1 MKRYSKKKKN
11 DKFRKIYLYLILI
24 IILISFV
31 EGVDLYRNKNKIYP
45 GVYAF
50 NIPLGG
56 VKKEEA
62 QEKLQPIVSKI
73 INSPRILVFEE
84 EKIKFIPGS
93 DLDASID
100 LSQIVEKSYNVAR
113 TGNIFKRWSE
123 RVILWRKGYQVSF
136 QVIFNQEKLKK
147 LQKDIGTF
155 VNRASG
161 DAYIENN
168 KIIESVTGI
177 ELNLTEFNSEVLK
190 NLSCIE
196 EEAYTIYIPTTA
208 NQPQFSTQDL
218 LKKYDISQILG
229 SYNTSLENKE
239 ENTKYNIKLSSTM
252 INGVL
257 LKPQETFSFNKY
269 VGPAEKEDGF
279 KESVIIA
286 NGRFENGYG
295 GGVCQVSS
303 TLYNAV
309 LLSNLQIV
317 ERYNHSIYGDATR
330 YVPLGRDAAIFYGY
344 KDLRFKNNLGHDIVV
359 FAKIFGDNLQVEILG
374 RNENKPEIEIINKD
388 IKTIDY
394 QIIRNKDSNL
404 KPGQEVIE
412 QEGMPGY
419 QVKTYRIIKKSD
431 GEKIEFLYED
441 TYKSVPMIIREN

>member
-1 MKRYSKKKKN
+1 M
-11 DKFRKIYLYLILI
+11 
-24 IILISFV
+24 
-31 EGVDLYRNKNKIYP
+31 EGVDFYRNRGKIYQ

-50 NIPLGG
+50 DVQLGG
-56 VKKEEA
+56 FKKEEA
-62 QEKLQPIVSKI
+62 QKKLQPIVSKM

-84 EKIKFIPGS
+84 EKIRFVPGS
-93 DLDASID
+93 NLDASID
-100 LSQIVEKSYNVAR
+100 LSQIVEKSYGIAR

-123 RVILWRKGYQVSF
+123 RIILWRKGYQVPF
-136 QVIFNQEKLKK
+136 KVNYNQEKLKK
-147 LQKDIGTF
+147 LQKDVSALI
-155 VNRASG
+155 NRISS
-161 DAYIENN
+161 DAYVENN
-168 KIIESVTGI
+168 RIVESVTGI
-177 ELNLTEFNSEVLK
+177 EINSTEFNNEVLK
-190 NLSCIE
+190 SLNYIK
-196 EEAYTIYIPTTA
+196 EEAFTISVPTTT
-208 NQPQFSTQDL
+208 NQPQFTTQDL

-229 SYNTSLENKE
+229 SYTTSLENKE
-239 ENTKYNIKLSSTM
+239 ENTKYNIKLSSRM

-257 LKPQETFSFNKY
+257 VKPQETFSFNKC

-295 GGVCQVSS
+295 GGICQVSS

-309 LLSNLQIV
+309 LLSNLQVI

-344 KDLRFKNNLGHDIVV
+344 KDLRFINNLNHDIAV
-359 FAKIFGDNLQVEILG
+359 FAKVFGDTLQVGIFG
-374 RNENKPEIEIINKD
+374 RNENVPEIEIINKD

-404 KPGQEVIE
+404 KPGQEVLE
-412 QEGMPGY
+412 QEGVPGY
-419 QVKTYRIIKKSD
+419 QVKTYRIIKKLD